1 MSEEAGGNGKNEL
14 KELVQSLKELLVELK
29 GVLDELQNPVI
40 SPQPVMA
47 MKPPTTAA
55 PTTRS
60 AQHAP
65 SPSRGEKEEAPAK
78 PEKAGGETG
87 RPPEELTGRLSR
99 LERALATA
107 LEKRPPIPQ
116 EASAGA
122 REGEFTLEK
131 LAGLIRLIYELQV
144 RVPPEYLM
152 GLAEI
157 LAETGLIDSSQKE
170 ALKKLIQLA
179 KLGYEHGLGVDE
191 SIAILAALSKEL
203 GLDVTSITEEL
214 VKAILKR
221 RGESDWESP
230 PH

>member
-1 MSEEAGGNGKNEL
+1 VAQAKQA
-14 KELVQSLKELLVELK
+14 VAPAAPAAQT
-29 GVLDELQNPVI
+29 
-40 SPQPVMA
+40 A
-47 MKPPTTAA
+47 PTTAPAA
-55 PTTRS
+55 PQAARREAEEKPASTRVG
-60 AQHAP
+60 AA
-65 SPSRGEKEEAPAK
+65 RGSEEIERK
-78 PEKAGGETG
+78 
-87 RPPEELTGRLSR
+87 LSR
-99 LERALATA
+99 LERALASA
-107 LEKRPPIPQ
+107 LERGSPIPQ
-116 EASAGA
+116 ETPVSG